1 MAMKIRDKE
10 QAVKLTTTYL
20 PPGDDPWLPQVGEP
34 VLHYYRFKFY
44 LDLGPARK
52 LDTVSKELEVPMQ
65 RIRDLA
71 KQFNWEA
78 RCLAYDRHIVDVEF
92 RARDSATE
100 VDAVEWSSRR
110 SRIRERAYQL
120 GTQIMEK
127 AEEMLAFPLEQT
139 TETVHEEVDADGVHI
154 VHQRVVM
161 PTKWALRD
169 VAAFAKT
176 ADDMVRLA
184 AEMPTSHQKVTIES
198 KKVDLAIKMVVNLM
212 AQGQERD
219 QVRQNLLGVGIE
231 QDIIDIAFTKIEE
244 TA

>member
-1 MAMKIRDKE
+1 
-10 QAVKLTTTYL
+10 
-20 PPGDDPWLPQVGEP
+20 
-34 VLHYYRFKFY
+34 
-44 LDLGPARK
+44 
-52 LDTVSKELEVPMQ
+52 
-65 RIRDLA
+65 
-71 KQFNWEA
+71 
-78 RCLAYDRHIVDVEF
+78 
-92 RARDSATE
+92 
-100 VDAVEWSSRR
+100 VEWSSRR